1 MAQVRSHCQPFLRKN
16 KDDGQQFWSVRSCI
30 SVDAAFLRLSRCTQ
44 TCIETSKQ
52 ILEAFALASY
62 SVITC
67 FRCTNRPRKNSV
79 VKNGFIQRHAYD
91 DPQTNPTLRLLKYPC
106 GEKTSISEPVRAGA
120 HTDYGSITLFQKDV
134 PGLEVQASRTEWIS
148 APIIEGSIL
157 GNTLLQRMTTEN
169 DLLWPFSQQ
178 Y

>member
-16 KDDGQQFWSVRSCI
+16 KDDGQQFWS
-30 SVDAAFLRLSRCTQ
+30 

-148 APIIEGSIL
+148 APIIEGTISAASRCSLRICDERSGCRSAAVYIGLL
-157 GNTLLQRMTTEN
+157 GLRI
-169 DLLWPFSQQ
+169 S
-178 Y
+178 